1 MAVTRLD
8 FAQNS
13 TLEYDGNPKTK
24 LPWVRNARGPLCPS
38 EVDGT
43 VAADLLRCSSPHPE
57 RPGLRYAVHNDQAF
71 EAIEHRV
78 GVWHGHPV
86 AWHEVPP
93 GIRREW
99 VDRGLVSPL
108 AIRADW

>member
-1 MAVTRLD
+1 
-8 FAQNS
+8 
-13 TLEYDGNPKTK
+13 
-24 LPWVRNARGPLCPS
+24 
-38 EVDGT
+38 
-43 VAADLLRCSSPHPE
+43 
-57 RPGLRYAVHNDQAF
+57 
-71 EAIEHRV
+71 V